1 MELPNQIVSGEVARL
16 IPVIADTRKEQ
27 RVASVFLATLAA
39 VPDYAK
45 TLLLSV
51 GHRTGPRS
59 IVSTYTEVSFS
70 SSHAQPGKSD
80 RPDGLIHVQKG
91 KKEWLA
97 LVEAKI
103 GNSPLD
109 QEQVERY
116 LRLAKGRDID
126 AVITISNQFAA
137 RPDHHP
143 ISVPRSLTRKTSLFH
158 WSWSFALT
166 EAILLQKNSG
176 IEDPDQAFI
185 LKEFVRFISHDS
197 VGVKGFEQMPT
208 DWREAITGVQNG
220 AVLKRNSPSIEA
232 VIGAWHQEIRDLEL
246 KLSFQLGTNIK
257 SKLERAHISDPEKRM
272 RDATAS
278 LAETNL
284 LTASLV
290 VPNAAAPLEIAA
302 DLKTRSIR
310 VGMQIDAPLD
320 KQRGTARVNWL
331 LRQIPKSLPDGI
343 CIGVKWPT
351 RIGDTICTLQELRD
365 DTAKVLSEGN
375 GQPPRAFDIFAITD
389 DVRRFSGRRTFI
401 EDLEQTVPRF
411 YADIGQHLQTWR
423 PKPPK
428 AQEAQIS
435 STPNEQQR
443 KDVASEPNVEAEKP
457 IPVPQAISQGPS
469 GMRGLSLIDMPSFL
483 RRR

>member
-1 MELPNQIVSGEVARL
+1 MELPHQLASGEVARL
-16 IPVIADTRKEQ
+16 IPVIADARKEQ
-27 RVASVFLATLAA
+27 RVAAVFLATLGA

-45 TLLLSV
+45 ALLLSV

-59 IVSTYTEVSFS
+59 IVRTFTEVAFS
-70 SSHAQPGKSD
+70 SAHAQSGKSD
-80 RPDGLIHVQKG
+80 RPDGLIQVRKG

-103 GNSPLD
+103 GSSTLG

-116 LRLAKGRDID
+116 LRLAKNHEVD

-143 ISVPRSLTRKTSLFH
+143 LSVPRPLTRKTSLFH
-158 WSWSFALT
+158 WSWSFVLT
-166 EAILLQKNSG
+166 EAILLQKNSA

-185 LKEFVRFISHDS
+185 LKEFIRFISHDS
-197 VGVKGFEQMPT
+197 VGVKGFEQMPAE
-208 DWREAITGVQNG
+208 WRETITGIQNG
-220 AVLKRNSPSIEA
+220 AVLKRTSPSIEA
-232 VIGAWHQEIRDLEL
+232 VIGAWHQEVRDLEL

-257 SKLERAHISDPEKRM
+257 CKIERAHIADPDKRM

-278 LAETNL
+278 LVDTNS
-284 LTASLV
+284 LTASLI
-290 VPNAAAPLEIAA
+290 VPNAAAPLEVSA

-331 LRQIPKSLPDGI
+331 LRQIPKSLSDGI
-343 CIGVKWPT
+343 CIAVKWPT
-351 RIGDTICTLQELRD
+351 RTGDTICSLQELRD
-365 DTAKVLSEGN
+365 NTANILSDGK

-389 DVRRFSGRRTFI
+389 DVRRFSGRKTFI
-401 EDLEQTVPRF
+401 EDLEQAVPRF
-411 YADIGQHLQTWR
+411 YADIGQHLQSWR

-428 AQEAQIS
+428 AQEAQAS
-435 STPNEQQR
+435 ATQNEQQR
-443 KDVASEPNVEAEKP
+443 NEVSDEPILEPKKQTP
-457 IPVPQAISQGPS
+457 SSKAIKQRED